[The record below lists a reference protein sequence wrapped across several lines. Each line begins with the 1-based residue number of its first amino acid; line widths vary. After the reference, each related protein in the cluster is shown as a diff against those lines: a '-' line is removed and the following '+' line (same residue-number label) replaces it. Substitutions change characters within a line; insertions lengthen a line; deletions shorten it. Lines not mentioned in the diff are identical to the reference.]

1 VLDVDIERAM
11 TQRESRGR
19 PSILVVNDDGVRAP
33 GLRVLAR
40 AASEFADVIVCAPTE
55 ERSGFSHAITLR
67 SMLRSEPAPE
77 FGEHWYAVSG
87 TPVDCVY
94 LASLHLCE
102 RVPDLV
108 LSGINPGYNL
118 GADVFYSGTI
128 GAAREG
134 MIRGSSALAVSLED
148 GRNPELAVPFV
159 RQLVPMLLERHAA
172 GERHLLNLNVPGDGG
187 PNGLRVGRLGQ
198 RVYRDQV
205 DKREDLSG
213 RSYFWIGGPPAP
225 IDDQG
230 ETDIG
235 LVSRG
240 YAAITPLELDITA
253 PDIDVWAAHLANEPN
268 KS

>member
-1 VLDVDIERAM
+1 MATERE
-11 TQRESRGR
+11 QRGR
-19 PSILVVNDDGVRAP
+19 PSILVSNDDGIRAP

-40 AASEFADVIVCAPTE
+40 TAAEFGDVLVCAPSE
-55 ERSGFSHAITLR
+55 ERSGYSHAITLR

-77 FGEHWYAVSG
+77 FGHDWYAVSG

-134 MIRGSSALAVSLED
+134 LIRGSSALAISLED

-159 RQLVPMLLERHAA
+159 RQLIPVLLERHAA
-172 GERHLLNLNVPGDGG
+172 GERHMLNLNVPGDGAS
-187 PNGLRVGRLGQ
+187 NGLRVARLGH
-198 RVYRDQV
+198 RRYRDQV
-205 DKREDLSG
+205 DERADLSG
-213 RSYFWIGGPPAP
+213 RSYFWIGGPPELVS
-225 IDDQG
+225 DDSD
-230 ETDIG
+230 TDIG
-235 LVSRG
+235 LISRG
-240 YAAITPLELDITA
+240 FAAVTPLELDITA
-253 PDIDVWAAHLANEPN
+253 PDLDAWAERI
-268 KS
+268 KR

>member
-1 VLDVDIERAM
+1 MSAAV
-11 TQRESRGR
+11 GR
-19 PSILVVNDDGVRAP
+19 PSILVSNDDGIRAP

-40 AASEFADVIVCAPTE
+40 TAAEFGDVVVCAPAE
-55 ERSGFSHAITLR
+55 ERSGFSHSITLR

-94 LASLHLCE
+94 LACLHLCD
-102 RVPDLV
+102 RLPDLV

-134 MIRGSSALAVSLED
+134 MLRGSSALAVSLED

-172 GERHLLNLNVPGDGG
+172 GERHLLSLNVPGDGA
-187 PNGLRVGRLGQ
+187 PNGLRAARLGH
-198 RVYRDQV
+198 RRYRDQV
-205 DKREDLSG
+205 DERSDLSG
-213 RSYFWIGGPPAP
+213 RSYFWIGGPPDLV
-225 IDDQG
+225 DDHSD
-230 ETDIG
+230 TDIG
-235 LVSRG
+235 LVNRG
-240 YAAITPLELDITA
+240 YAAVTPLELDITA
-253 PDIDVWAAHLANEPN
+253 PDLDVWAARMNDKGRPA
-268 KS
+268 

>member
-1 VLDVDIERAM
+1 VLFQGQEAVLDVR
-11 TQRESRGR
+11 TVGR
-19 PSILVVNDDGVRAP
+19 PSILVSNDDGIRAP
-33 GLRVLAR
+33 GLRALAR
-40 AASEFADVIVCAPTE
+40 VAAEFADVLVCAPTE

-67 SMLRSEPAPE
+67 SMLRSERAPE

-102 RVPDLV
+102 RLPDLV

-134 MIRGSSALAVSLED
+134 LIRGSSALAVSLED

-159 RQLVPMLLERHAA
+159 RQLIPVLLERHAA
-172 GERHLLNLNVPGDGG
+172 GERHLLNLNVPGDGA
-187 PNGLRVGRLGQ
+187 PNGLRVARLGQ

-205 DKREDLSG
+205 DEREDLSG
-213 RSYFWIGGPPAP
+213 RSYFWIGGPPAAVS
-225 IDDQG
+225 DHG

-240 YAAITPLELDITA
+240 YAAVTPLELDITA
-253 PDIDVWAAHLANEPN
+253 PDLDSWATCLAD
-268 KS
+268 KK

>member
-1 VLDVDIERAM
+1 MSTVAM
-11 TQRESRGR
+11 ETPREQRGR
-19 PSILVVNDDGVRAP
+19 PLILVSNDDGIRAP

-40 AASEFADVIVCAPTE
+40 TAAEFADVIVCAPTE
-55 ERSGFSHAITLR
+55 ERSGFSHSITLR
-67 SMLRSEPAPE
+67 STLRSEPAPE
-77 FGEHWYAVSG
+77 FGEHWFAVSG

-102 RVPDLV
+102 RLPDLV

-134 MIRGSSALAVSLED
+134 LIRGSSGLAVSLED

-172 GERHLLNLNVPGDGG
+172 GERHLLNLNVPGDAPHGM
-187 PNGLRVGRLGQ
+187 RVARLGHRCYQ
-198 RVYRDQV
+198 DQV
-205 DKREDLSG
+205 DKREDLAG
-213 RSYFWIGGPPAP
+213 RSYFWIGGPPMLVA
-225 IDDQG
+225 DEG

-240 YAAITPLELDITA
+240 YAAVTPLELDITA
-253 PDIDVWAAHLANEPN
+253 PDLDAWVARVDAQSN
-268 KS
+268 SR